1 MQFKTGQ
8 GATQMS
14 AYELEL
20 QKAALKRDNLTALT
34 GGWLRKAGTA
44 GATKVGEET
53 FESC

>member
-14 AYELEL
+14 ARELEL
-20 QKAALKRDNLTALT
+20 QKAALKTDNLTTLT
-34 GGWLRKAGTA
+34 GGWPTKAGGA
-44 GATKVGEET
+44 GGAKVDAET

>member
-20 QKAALKRDNLTALT
+20 QKAALKRDNLATLT
-34 GGWLRKAGTA
+34 GGRPRKAGA
-44 GATKVGEET
+44 VGGAKVDAET
-53 FESC
+53 LESC